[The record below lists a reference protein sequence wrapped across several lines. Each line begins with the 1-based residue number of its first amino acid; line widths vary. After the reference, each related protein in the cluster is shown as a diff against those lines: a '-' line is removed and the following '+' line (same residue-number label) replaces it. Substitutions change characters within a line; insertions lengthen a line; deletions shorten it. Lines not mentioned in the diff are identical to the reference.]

1 MWYKELK
8 SDPMVFL
15 NILSVTLPLT
25 NPVLIFSVI
34 LFIILFAP
42 LLLHRFRIPDIVGLI
57 IAGAVIGPY
66 GLHVMDRDSSIVLF
80 GTVGLLYIMFVAGL
94 EIDMADFK
102 KNSRKSL
109 VFGLYTFFIPMILG
123 TFAGV
128 FLLDFSCSTSIL
140 LASMFASHTL
150 VTYPIVSKYGI
161 TKNRA
166 VNVTI
171 GGTVVTCLLA
181 LFVLAVIVG
190 MSTGELTQGFWIRLC
205 VSTVLFAFVVLW
217 GLPVVGR
224 WYFKRYDDR
233 VGQFIF
239 VLGLV
244 FFASFLAEAAGLEAI
259 IGAFLA
265 GLALNRLIP
274 NTSALM
280 NRIEFV
286 GNALFIPFF
295 LIGVGMLVNIHV
307 FFNDLTSIWVAVVM
321 TVVATIAKFIPAWL
335 VQKNFKFTG
344 SERTLIFGLSNA
356 QAAATLAAV
365 LVGYNVILGT
375 TPEGEPIRLLNE
387 SVLNGTIVMILV
399 TCVVASFATQ
409 KGAQEVALAEFAGDE
424 LDNDDD
430 EEDRIL
436 IPLSNIENV
445 EELISLAVTIK
456 SKKAKAVMT
465 ALNVIK
471 ADAGDPTAEKKANM
485 LLEKA
490 TKAAAATD
498 NKLETS
504 LRYDD
509 DVVNGIKNATKEHK
523 ITDIVLGLRKEG
535 EISDTFLGNLTD
547 RVLSK
552 CATTTLVYRPFQ
564 PLSTVKRY
572 IVVVPSRAEREIG
585 FPYWVI
591 RIWNIA
597 KNSSS
602 KIIFYADESV
612 LSVLR
617 DIHAKHPVEVEFNEF
632 ASWDDFLIISR
643 DVKENDALMIVMSRR
658 TYPSYVR
665 NMAMIPTYLNKYFNK
680 HSCIL
685 VYPMQIGIGEQELGA
700 LKSMPHADS
709 HDSLDD
715 LAGVLRN
722 LFKRNK

>member
-1 MWYKELK
+1 MLN
-8 SDPMVFL
+8 L

-42 LLLHRFRIPDIVGLI
+42 LVLHRFKIPDIVGLI
-57 IAGAVIGPY
+57 IAGALIGPY
-66 GLHVMDRDSSIVLF
+66 GLHIMDRDSSIVLF

-102 KNSRKSL
+102 KNSKRSL
-109 VFGLYTFFIPMILG
+109 IFGLYTFFIPMILG

-128 FLLDFSCSTSIL
+128 YLLDFSYPTSIL

-181 LFVLAVIVG
+181 LLVLAVIVG
-190 MSTGELTQGFWIRLC
+190 MSTGELTQGFWIRLG
-205 VSTVLFAFVVLW
+205 VSTLVFAFIVLW
-217 GLPVVGR
+217 GFPFVGR

-295 LIGVGMLVNIHV
+295 LIGVGMLVNFHV
-307 FFNDLTSIWVAVVM
+307 FLYDLTTIWVAVIM
-321 TVVATIAKFIPAWL
+321 CVVATVSKFIPAWL
-335 VQKNFKFTG
+335 AQKNFRFTA

-399 TCVVASFATQ
+399 TCIIASFATQ
-409 KGAQEVALAEFAGDE
+409 KGAQEVALAEFAEDE
-424 LDNDDD
+424 SVDS
-430 EEDRIL
+430 EEVEDRIL

-445 EELISLAVTIK
+445 EELVSLAVTIK

-465 ALNVIK
+465 ALNVIQ
-471 ADAGDPTAEKKANM
+471 ADEGDSMAEKKANL

-498 NKLETS
+498 NELVTS
-504 LRYDD
+504 LRYDED
-509 DVVNGIKNATKEHK
+509 IVNGIKNATKEHK

-535 EISDTFLGNLTD
+535 VISDTFLGNLTD

-552 CATTTLVYRPFQ
+552 CATTTLVYRPAQ
-564 PLSTVKRY
+564 PLSTIKRY
-572 IVVVPSRAEREIG
+572 VVVVPFRAEREIG
-585 FPYWVI
+585 FPLLG
-591 RIWNIA
+591 
-597 KNSSS
+597 NSS
-602 KIIFYADESV
+602 
-612 LSVLR
+612 
-617 DIHAKHPVEVEFNEF
+617 VE
-632 ASWDDFLIISR
+632 
-643 DVKENDALMIVMSRR
+643 
-658 TYPSYVR
+658 Y
-665 NMAMIPTYLNKYFNK
+665 
-680 HSCIL
+680 
-685 VYPMQIGIGEQELGA
+685 G
-700 LKSMPHADS
+700 
-709 HDSLDD
+709 
-715 LAGVLRN
+715 
-722 LFKRNK
+722 

>member
-1 MWYKELK
+1 MLYQ
-8 SDPMVFL
+8 
-15 NILSVTLPLT
+15 NISSITLPFT

-66 GLHVMDRDSSIVLF
+66 GLHIMDRDSSIVLF

-102 KNSRKSL
+102 KNSKRGL
-109 VFGLYTFFIPMILG
+109 AFGLYTFFIPMILG

-128 FLLDFSCSTSIL
+128 YLLDFSYPTSIL

-181 LFVLAVIVG
+181 LLVLAVIVG
-190 MSTGELTQGFWIRLC
+190 MSTGELTRGFWIRLG
-205 VSTVLFAFVVLW
+205 VSTVVFAFIVLW
-217 GLPVVGR
+217 GFPVVGR

-244 FFASFLAEAAGLEAI
+244 FFASFLAESAGLEAI

-295 LIGVGMLVNIHV
+295 LIGVGMLVNFRV
-307 FFNDLTSIWVAVVM
+307 FVSDLNSIWVAVVM
-321 TVVATIAKFIPAWL
+321 TVVATVSKFIPAWIA
-335 VQKNFKFTG
+335 QKNFKFTT

-375 TPEGEPIRLLNE
+375 TPDGEPIRLLNE
-387 SVLNGTIVMILV
+387 SVLNGTIIMILV
-399 TCVVASFATQ
+399 TCIIASFATQ
-409 KGAQEVALAEFAGDE
+409 KGAREVALAEFAEEEIDSNE
-424 LDNDDD
+424 DV
-430 EEDRIL
+430 EDRIL
-436 IPLSNIENV
+436 IPLSNAENV
-445 EELISLAVTIK
+445 EELVSLAVTIK

-471 ADAGDPTAEKKANM
+471 ADVGDNMAEKRANM

-498 NKLETS
+498 NKLVTS

-509 DVVNGIKNATKEHK
+509 DVVNGIKNATKENK

-552 CATTTLVYRPFQ
+552 CATTTLVYRPSQ

-572 IVVVPSRAEREIG
+572 IVVVPARAEREIG

-591 RIWNIA
+591 RVWNIA

-602 KIIFYADESV
+602 KIIFYADEAV

-617 DIHAKHPVEVEFNEF
+617 EVNAKHPIEVEFNEF
-632 ASWDDFLIISR
+632 TDWDDFLIISR
-643 DVKENDALMIVMSRR
+643 DVKDNDALMIVKSRR
-658 TYPSYVR
+658 NYPSYLR
-665 NMAMIPTYLNKYFNK
+665 NMTLIPTYLNKYFNK

-700 LKSMPHADS
+700 LKSIPHSDS

-715 LAGVLRN
+715 LTGVLRS

>member
-1 MWYKELK
+1 MLYQ
-8 SDPMVFL
+8 
-15 NILSVTLPLT
+15 NISSITLPFT

-66 GLHVMDRDSSIVLF
+66 GLHIMDRDSSIVLF

-102 KNSRKSL
+102 KNSKRGL
-109 VFGLYTFFIPMILG
+109 AFGLYTFFIPMILG

-128 FLLDFSCSTSIL
+128 YLLDFSYPTSIL
-140 LASMFASHTL
+140 VASMFASHTL

-181 LFVLAVIVG
+181 LLVLAVIVG
-190 MSTGELTQGFWIRLC
+190 MSTGELTQGFWIRLG
-205 VSTVLFAFVVLW
+205 VSTVVFAFIVLW
-217 GLPVVGR
+217 GFPVVGR

-295 LIGVGMLVNIHV
+295 LIGVGMLVNFRV
-307 FFNDLTSIWVAVVM
+307 FVSDLNSIWVAVVM
-321 TVVATIAKFIPAWL
+321 TVVATVSKFIPAW
-335 VQKNFKFTG
+335 VAQKNFKFTS

-375 TPEGEPIRLLNE
+375 TLEGEPIRLLNE
-387 SVLNGTIVMILV
+387 SVLNGTIIMILV
-399 TCVVASFATQ
+399 TCIIASFATQ
-409 KGAQEVALAEFAGDE
+409 KGAREVALAEFAEEEIDSNE
-424 LDNDDD
+424 DV
-430 EEDRIL
+430 EDRIL
-436 IPLSNIENV
+436 IPLSNAENV
-445 EELISLAVTIK
+445 EELVSLAVTIK

-471 ADAGDPTAEKKANM
+471 ADVGDHMAEKRANM

-498 NKLETS
+498 NKLVTS

-509 DVVNGIKNATKEHK
+509 DVVNGIKNATKENK

-552 CATTTLVYRPFQ
+552 CATTTLVYRPSQ

-572 IVVVPSRAEREIG
+572 IVVVPARAEREIG

-591 RIWNIA
+591 RVWNIA

-602 KIIFYADESV
+602 KIIFYADEAV

-617 DIHAKHPVEVEFNEF
+617 EVNAKHSIEVEFNEF
-632 ASWDDFLIISR
+632 TDWDDFLIISR
-643 DVKENDALMIVMSRR
+643 DVKDNDALMIVMSRR
-658 TYPSYVR
+658 NYPSYLR
-665 NMAMIPTYLNKYFNK
+665 NMTLIPTYLNKYFNK

-700 LKSMPHADS
+700 LKSIPHSDS

-715 LAGVLRN
+715 LTGVLRS

>member
-1 MWYKELK
+1 MIYQ
-8 SDPMVFL
+8 
-15 NILSVTLPLT
+15 NILSITLPLT

-66 GLHVMDRDSSIVLF
+66 GAHIMDRDSSIVLF

-102 KNSRKSL
+102 KNSKKSL
-109 VFGLYTFFIPMILG
+109 IFGLYTFFIPMILG

-128 FLLDFSCSTSIL
+128 FLLDFSYATSIL

-181 LFVLAVIVG
+181 LLVLAVIVG
-190 MSTGELTQGFWIRLC
+190 MSTGELTQGFWIRLG

-217 GLPVVGR
+217 GFPVVGR

-244 FFASFLAEAAGLEAI
+244 FLASFLAETAGLEAI

-295 LIGVGMLVNIHV
+295 LIGVGMLVNFHV

-321 TVVATIAKFIPAWL
+321 TIVATIAKFIPAWL
-335 VQKNFKFTG
+335 AQKNFKFTS

-399 TCVVASFATQ
+399 TCIVASFATQ
-409 KGAQEVALAEFAGDE
+409 KGAQEVALAEFAEDE
-424 LDNDDD
+424 LDNDEE

-445 EELISLAVTIK
+445 EELINLAVTIK
-456 SKKAKAVMT
+456 SKKAKAAMT

-471 ADAGDPTAEKKANM
+471 ADAGDPTAEKRANM

-498 NKLETS
+498 NKLVTS

-552 CATTTLVYRPFQ
+552 CATTTLVYRPSQ
-564 PLSTVKRY
+564 PLSTIKRY

-617 DIHAKHPVEVEFNEF
+617 EINAKHPIEIEFNEF
-632 ASWDDFLIISR
+632 TNWDDFLIISR

-658 TYPSYVR
+658 TYPSYVK
-665 NMAMIPTYLNKYFNK
+665 NMTMIPTYLNKYFNK

-685 VYPMQIGIGEQELGA
+685 IYPMQIGIGEQELGA
-700 LKSMPHADS
+700 LKSIPHADS
-709 HDSLDD
+709 RDSLDD
-715 LAGVLRN
+715 LADVLRS

>member
-1 MWYKELK
+1 MLN
-8 SDPMVFL
+8 L

-42 LLLHRFRIPDIVGLI
+42 LVLHRFKIPDIVGLI
-57 IAGAVIGPY
+57 IAGALIGPY
-66 GLHVMDRDSSIVLF
+66 GLHIMDRDSSIVLF

-102 KNSRKSL
+102 KNSKRSL
-109 VFGLYTFFIPMILG
+109 IFGLYTFFIPMILG

-128 FLLDFSCSTSIL
+128 YLLDFSYPTSIL

-181 LFVLAVIVG
+181 LLVLAVIVG
-190 MSTGELTQGFWIRLC
+190 MSTGELTQGFWIRLG
-205 VSTVLFAFVVLW
+205 VSTLVFAFIVLW
-217 GLPVVGR
+217 GFPFVGR

-295 LIGVGMLVNIHV
+295 LIGVGMLVNCHV
-307 FFNDLTSIWVAVVM
+307 FLYDLTTIWVAVILC
-321 TVVATIAKFIPAWL
+321 VVATVSKFIPAWL
-335 VQKNFKFTG
+335 AQKNFRFTA

-399 TCVVASFATQ
+399 TCIIASFATQ
-409 KGAQEVALAEFAGDE
+409 KGAQEVALAEFAEDE
-424 LDNDDD
+424 SVDS
-430 EEDRIL
+430 EEVEDRIL

-445 EELISLAVTIK
+445 EELVSLAVTIK

-465 ALNVIK
+465 ALNVIQ
-471 ADAGDPTAEKKANM
+471 ADEGDSMAEKKANL

-498 NKLETS
+498 NELVTS
-504 LRYDD
+504 LRYDED
-509 DVVNGIKNATKEHK
+509 IVNGIKNATKEHK

-535 EISDTFLGNLTD
+535 VISDTFLGNLTD

-552 CATTTLVYRPFQ
+552 CATTTLVYRPAQ
-564 PLSTVKRY
+564 PLSTIKRY
-572 IVVVPSRAEREIG
+572 VVVVPFRAEREIG

-591 RIWNIA
+591 RVWNMA
-597 KNSSS
+597 KNSNS
-602 KIIFYADESV
+602 KIVFYADTAV
-612 LSVLR
+612 LNVLQ
-617 DIHAKHPVEVEFNEF
+617 DIHAKHHIEVEFNEF
-632 ASWDDFLIISR
+632 NNWDDFLIISR
-643 DVKENDALMIVMSRR
+643 DIKENDALMIVMSRR
-658 TYPSYVR
+658 NYPSYLR
-665 NMAMIPTYLNKYFNK
+665 NMTMIPTYLNKYFCKN
-680 HSCIL
+680 SCIL

-700 LKSMPHADS
+700 LKSIPHADS

-715 LAGVLRN
+715 LADVLRG

>member
-1 MWYKELK
+1 MLYQ
-8 SDPMVFL
+8 
-15 NILSVTLPLT
+15 NISSITLPFT

-66 GLHVMDRDSSIVLF
+66 GLHIMDRDSSIVLF

-102 KNSRKSL
+102 KNSKRGL
-109 VFGLYTFFIPMILG
+109 AFGLYTFFIPMILG

-128 FLLDFSCSTSIL
+128 YLLDFSYPTSIL

-181 LFVLAVIVG
+181 LLVLAVIVG
-190 MSTGELTQGFWIRLC
+190 MSTGELTRGFWIRLG
-205 VSTVLFAFVVLW
+205 VSTVVFAFIVLW
-217 GLPVVGR
+217 GFPVVGR

-244 FFASFLAEAAGLEAI
+244 FFASFLAESAGLEAI

-295 LIGVGMLVNIHV
+295 LIGVGMLVNFRV
-307 FFNDLTSIWVAVVM
+307 FVSDLNSIWVAVVM
-321 TVVATIAKFIPAWL
+321 TVVATVSKFIPAWIA
-335 VQKNFKFTG
+335 QKNFKFTT

-375 TPEGEPIRLLNE
+375 TPDGEPIRLLNE
-387 SVLNGTIVMILV
+387 SVLNGTIIMILV
-399 TCVVASFATQ
+399 TCIIASFATQ
-409 KGAQEVALAEFAGDE
+409 KGAREVALAEFAEEEIDSNE
-424 LDNDDD
+424 DV
-430 EEDRIL
+430 EDRIL
-436 IPLSNIENV
+436 IPLSNAENV
-445 EELISLAVTIK
+445 EELVSLAVTIK

-471 ADAGDPTAEKKANM
+471 ADVGDNMAEKRANM

-498 NKLETS
+498 NKLVTS

-509 DVVNGIKNATKEHK
+509 DVVNGIKNATKENK

-552 CATTTLVYRPFQ
+552 CATTTLVYRPSQ

-572 IVVVPSRAEREIG
+572 IVVVPARAEREIG

-591 RIWNIA
+591 RVWNIA

-602 KIIFYADESV
+602 KIIFYADEAV

-617 DIHAKHPVEVEFNEF
+617 EVNAKHPIEVEFNEF
-632 ASWDDFLIISR
+632 TDWDDFLIISR
-643 DVKENDALMIVMSRR
+643 DVKDNDALMIVMSRR
-658 TYPSYVR
+658 NYPSYLR
-665 NMAMIPTYLNKYFNK
+665 NMTLIPTYLNKYFNK

-700 LKSMPHADS
+700 LKSIPHSDS

-715 LAGVLRN
+715 LTGVLRS

>member
-1 MWYKELK
+1 MLN
-8 SDPMVFL
+8 L

-42 LLLHRFRIPDIVGLI
+42 LVLHRFKIPDIVGLI
-57 IAGAVIGPY
+57 IAGALIGPY
-66 GLHVMDRDSSIVLF
+66 GLHIMDRDSSIVLF

-102 KNSRKSL
+102 KNSKRSL
-109 VFGLYTFFIPMILG
+109 IFGLYTFFIPMILG

-128 FLLDFSCSTSIL
+128 YLLDFSYPTSIL

-181 LFVLAVIVG
+181 LLVLAVIVG
-190 MSTGELTQGFWIRLC
+190 MSTGELTQGFWIRLG
-205 VSTVLFAFVVLW
+205 VSTLVFAFIVLW
-217 GLPVVGR
+217 GFPFVGR

-295 LIGVGMLVNIHV
+295 LIGVGMLVNFHV
-307 FFNDLTSIWVAVVM
+307 FLYDLTTIWVAVIM
-321 TVVATIAKFIPAWL
+321 CVVATVSKFIPAWL
-335 VQKNFKFTG
+335 AQKNFRFTA

-399 TCVVASFATQ
+399 TCIIASFATQ
-409 KGAQEVALAEFAGDE
+409 KGAQEVALAEFAEDE
-424 LDNDDD
+424 SVDS
-430 EEDRIL
+430 EEVEDRIL

-445 EELISLAVTIK
+445 EELVSLAVTIK

-465 ALNVIK
+465 ALNVIQ
-471 ADAGDPTAEKKANM
+471 ADEGDSMAEKKANL

-498 NKLETS
+498 NELVTS
-504 LRYDD
+504 LRYDED
-509 DVVNGIKNATKEHK
+509 IVNGIKNATKEHK

-535 EISDTFLGNLTD
+535 VISDTFLGNLTD

-552 CATTTLVYRPFQ
+552 CATTTLVYRPAQ
-564 PLSTVKRY
+564 PLSTIKRY
-572 IVVVPSRAEREIG
+572 VVVVPFRAEREIG

-591 RIWNIA
+591 RVWNMA
-597 KNSSS
+597 KNSNS
-602 KIIFYADESV
+602 KIVFYCSTIRGTG
-612 LSVLR
+612 L
-617 DIHAKHPVEVEFNEF
+617 
-632 ASWDDFLIISR
+632 DFSLFYS
-643 DVKENDALMIVMSRR
+643 
-658 TYPSYVR
+658 
-665 NMAMIPTYLNKYFNK
+665 
-680 HSCIL
+680 
-685 VYPMQIGIGEQELGA
+685 
-700 LKSMPHADS
+700 KS
-709 HDSLDD
+709 
-715 LAGVLRN
+715 
-722 LFKRNK
+722 

>member
-1 MWYKELK
+1 MLN
-8 SDPMVFL
+8 L

-42 LLLHRFRIPDIVGLI
+42 LVLHRFKIPDIVGLI
-57 IAGAVIGPY
+57 IAGALIGPY
-66 GLHVMDRDSSIVLF
+66 GLHIMDRDSSIVLF

-102 KNSRKSL
+102 KNSKRSL
-109 VFGLYTFFIPMILG
+109 IFGLYTFFIPMILG

-128 FLLDFSCSTSIL
+128 YLLDFSYPTSIL

-181 LFVLAVIVG
+181 LLVLAVIVG
-190 MSTGELTQGFWIRLC
+190 MSTGELTQGFWIQLG
-205 VSTVLFAFVVLW
+205 VSTIVFAFIVLW
-217 GLPVVGR
+217 GFPFVGR

-295 LIGVGMLVNIHV
+295 LIGVGMLVNFHV
-307 FFNDLTSIWVAVVM
+307 FLYDLTTVWVAVIM
-321 TVVATIAKFIPAWL
+321 CVVATVSKFIPAWL
-335 VQKNFKFTG
+335 AQKNFRFTT

-375 TPEGEPIRLLNE
+375 TPEGESIRLLNE

-399 TCVVASFATQ
+399 TCIIASFATQ
-409 KGAQEVALAEFAGDE
+409 KGAQEVALAEFAEDE
-424 LDNDDD
+424 SVDN
-430 EEDRIL
+430 EEIEDRIL

-445 EELISLAVTIK
+445 EELVGLAVTIK

-465 ALNVIK
+465 ALNVIQ
-471 ADAGDPTAEKKANM
+471 ADEGDSMAEKKANQ

-498 NKLETS
+498 NELVTS
-504 LRYDD
+504 LRYDED
-509 DVVNGIKNATKEHK
+509 IVNGIKNATKEHK

-535 EISDTFLGNLTD
+535 VISDTFLGNLTD

-552 CATTTLVYRPFQ
+552 CATTTLVYRPAQ
-564 PLSTVKRY
+564 TLVHDKALYCGGAVSGR
-572 IVVVPSRAEREIG
+572 ERNWFSLLG
-585 FPYWVI
+585 
-591 RIWNIA
+591 
-597 KNSSS
+597 NSHME
-602 KIIFYADESV
+602 Y
-612 LSVLR
+612 
-617 DIHAKHPVEVEFNEF
+617 
-632 ASWDDFLIISR
+632 
-643 DVKENDALMIVMSRR
+643 
-658 TYPSYVR
+658 
-665 NMAMIPTYLNKYFNK
+665 
-680 HSCIL
+680 
-685 VYPMQIGIGEQELGA
+685 G
-700 LKSMPHADS
+700 
-709 HDSLDD
+709 
-715 LAGVLRN
+715 
-722 LFKRNK
+722 

>member
-1 MWYKELK
+1 MLYQ
-8 SDPMVFL
+8 
-15 NILSVTLPLT
+15 NISSITLPFT

-66 GLHVMDRDSSIVLF
+66 GLHIMDRDSSIVLF

-102 KNSRKSL
+102 KNSKRGL
-109 VFGLYTFFIPMILG
+109 AFGLYTFFIPMILG

-128 FLLDFSCSTSIL
+128 YLLDFSYPTSIL

-181 LFVLAVIVG
+181 LLVLAVIVG
-190 MSTGELTQGFWIRLC
+190 MSTGELTQGFWIRLG
-205 VSTVLFAFVVLW
+205 VSTVVFAFIVLW
-217 GLPVVGR
+217 GFPVVGR

-295 LIGVGMLVNIHV
+295 LIGVGMLVNFRV
-307 FFNDLTSIWVAVVM
+307 FVSDLNSIWVAVVM
-321 TVVATIAKFIPAWL
+321 TVVATVSKFIPAW
-335 VQKNFKFTG
+335 VAQKNFKFTS

-375 TPEGEPIRLLNE
+375 TLEGEPIRLLNE
-387 SVLNGTIVMILV
+387 SVLNGTIIMILV
-399 TCVVASFATQ
+399 TCIIASFATQ
-409 KGAQEVALAEFAGDE
+409 KGAREVALAEFAEEEIDSNE
-424 LDNDDD
+424 DV
-430 EEDRIL
+430 EDRIL
-436 IPLSNIENV
+436 IPLSNAENV
-445 EELISLAVTIK
+445 EELVSLAVTIK

-471 ADAGDPTAEKKANM
+471 ADVGDHMAEKRANM

-498 NKLETS
+498 NKLVTS

-509 DVVNGIKNATKEHK
+509 DVVNGIKNATKENK

-552 CATTTLVYRPFQ
+552 CATTTLVYRPSQ

-572 IVVVPSRAEREIG
+572 IVVVPARAEREIG

-591 RIWNIA
+591 RVWNIA

-602 KIIFYADESV
+602 KIIFYADEAV

-617 DIHAKHPVEVEFNEF
+617 EVNAKHSIEVEFNEF
-632 ASWDDFLIISR
+632 TDWDDFLIISR
-643 DVKENDALMIVMSRR
+643 DVKDNDALMIVMSRR
-658 TYPSYVR
+658 NYPSYLR
-665 NMAMIPTYLNKYFNK
+665 NMTLIPTYLNKYFNK

-700 LKSMPHADS
+700 LKSIPHADS

-715 LAGVLRN
+715 LTGVLRS

>member
-1 MWYKELK
+1 MLN
-8 SDPMVFL
+8 L

-42 LLLHRFRIPDIVGLI
+42 LVLHRFKIPDIVGLI
-57 IAGAVIGPY
+57 IAGALIGPY
-66 GLHVMDRDSSIVLF
+66 GLHIMDRDSSIVLF

-102 KNSRKSL
+102 KNSKRSL
-109 VFGLYTFFIPMILG
+109 IFGLYTFFIPMILG

-128 FLLDFSCSTSIL
+128 YLLDFSYPTSIL

-181 LFVLAVIVG
+181 LLVLAVIVG
-190 MSTGELTQGFWIRLC
+190 MSTGELTQGFWIQLG
-205 VSTVLFAFVVLW
+205 VSTVVFAFIVLW
-217 GLPVVGR
+217 GFPFVGR

-295 LIGVGMLVNIHV
+295 LIGVGMLVNFHV
-307 FFNDLTSIWVAVVM
+307 FLYDLTTVWVAVIM
-321 TVVATIAKFIPAWL
+321 CVVATVSKFIPAWL
-335 VQKNFKFTG
+335 AQKNFRFTT

-375 TPEGEPIRLLNE
+375 TPEGESIRLLNE

-399 TCVVASFATQ
+399 TCIIASFATQ
-409 KGAQEVALAEFAGDE
+409 KGAQEVALAEFAEDE
-424 LDNDDD
+424 SVDN
-430 EEDRIL
+430 EEIEDRIL

-445 EELISLAVTIK
+445 EELVGLAVTIK

-465 ALNVIK
+465 ALNVIQ
-471 ADAGDPTAEKKANM
+471 ADEGDSMAEKKANQ

-498 NKLETS
+498 NELVTS
-504 LRYDD
+504 LRYDED
-509 DVVNGIKNATKEHK
+509 IVNGIKMP
-523 ITDIVLGLRKEG
+523 RK
-535 EISDTFLGNLTD
+535 S
-547 RVLSK
+547 
-552 CATTTLVYRPFQ
+552 
-564 PLSTVKRY
+564 
-572 IVVVPSRAEREIG
+572 
-585 FPYWVI
+585 I
-591 RIWNIA
+591 R
-597 KNSSS
+597 
-602 KIIFYADESV
+602 
-612 LSVLR
+612 
-617 DIHAKHPVEVEFNEF
+617 
-632 ASWDDFLIISR
+632 
-643 DVKENDALMIVMSRR
+643 
-658 TYPSYVR
+658 
-665 NMAMIPTYLNKYFNK
+665 
-680 HSCIL
+680 
-685 VYPMQIGIGEQELGA
+685 
-700 LKSMPHADS
+700 
-709 HDSLDD
+709 
-715 LAGVLRN
+715 
-722 LFKRNK
+722 

>member
-1 MWYKELK
+1 MLYQ
-8 SDPMVFL
+8 
-15 NILSVTLPLT
+15 NISSITLPFT

-57 IAGAVIGPY
+57 IAGTVIGPY
-66 GLHVMDRDSSIVLF
+66 GLHIMDRDSSIVLF

-102 KNSRKSL
+102 KNSKRGL

-128 FLLDFSCSTSIL
+128 YLLDFSYPTSIL

-181 LFVLAVIVG
+181 LLVLAVIVG
-190 MSTGELTQGFWIRLC
+190 MSTGELTQGFWIQLG
-205 VSTVLFAFVVLW
+205 VSTVVFAFIVLW
-217 GLPVVGR
+217 GFPVVGR

-244 FFASFLAEAAGLEAI
+244 FLASFLAESAGLEAI

-295 LIGVGMLVNIHV
+295 LIGVGMLVNFRV
-307 FFNDLTSIWVAVVM
+307 FVSDLNSIWVAVVM
-321 TVVATIAKFIPAWL
+321 TVVATVSKFIPAW
-335 VQKNFKFTG
+335 VAQKNFKFTS

-375 TPEGEPIRLLNE
+375 TPDGEPIRLLNE
-387 SVLNGTIVMILV
+387 SVLNGTIIMILV
-399 TCVVASFATQ
+399 TCIIASFATQ
-409 KGAQEVALAEFAGDE
+409 KGAREVALAEFAEEEIDSNE
-424 LDNDDD
+424 DV
-430 EEDRIL
+430 EDRIL
-436 IPLSNIENV
+436 IPLSNAENV
-445 EELISLAVTIK
+445 EELVSLAVTIK

-471 ADAGDPTAEKKANM
+471 ADVGDNMAEKRANM

-498 NKLETS
+498 NKLVTS

-509 DVVNGIKNATKEHK
+509 DVVNGIKNATKENK

-552 CATTTLVYRPFQ
+552 CATTTLVYRPSQ

-572 IVVVPSRAEREIG
+572 IVVVPARAEREIG

-591 RIWNIA
+591 RVWNIA

-602 KIIFYADESV
+602 KIIFYADEAV

-617 DIHAKHPVEVEFNEF
+617 EVNAKHPIEVEFNEF
-632 ASWDDFLIISR
+632 ADWDDFLIISR
-643 DVKENDALMIVMSRR
+643 DVKDNDALMIVMSRR
-658 TYPSYVR
+658 NYPSYLR
-665 NMAMIPTYLNKYFNK
+665 NMTLIPTYLNKYFNK

-700 LKSMPHADS
+700 LKSIPHADS
-709 HDSLDD
+709 HDGLDD
-715 LAGVLRN
+715 LTGVLRS